1 MESEIILFSRS
12 FLPNLCSSRGCE
24 WEIVAEMLGSSSKS
38 KSRSHLLEEIFW
50 PPDSQ
55 LFFK

>member
-12 FLPNLCSSRGCE
+12 FLSNLCSNRGCE
-24 WEIVAEMLGSSSKS
+24 WEIVAEMLESSSKN
-38 KSRSHLLEEIFW
+38 KSRSHLLEEMFW

-55 LFFK
+55 PFFK